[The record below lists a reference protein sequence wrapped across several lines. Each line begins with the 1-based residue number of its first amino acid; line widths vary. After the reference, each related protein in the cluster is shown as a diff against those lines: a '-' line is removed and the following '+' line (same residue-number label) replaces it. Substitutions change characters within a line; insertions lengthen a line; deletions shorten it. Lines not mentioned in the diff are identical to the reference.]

1 MSSNTQ
7 YDEFESRSME
17 EQSDLEQG
25 IKITRERV
33 MEIPTNRVHEDDE
46 FATDVNRESKDE
58 ILKKINIEIDLFQR
72 TTVFSN
78 DPSMWI

>member
-1 MSSNTQ
+1 MSSNVDQ
-7 YDEFESRSME
+7 LE
-17 EQSDLEQG
+17 EQSDMEQD

-33 MEIPTNRVHEDDE
+33 MEIPTNRVQEDDK
-46 FATDVNRESKDE
+46 FATDVNMESKDKTLE
-58 ILKKINIEIDLFQR
+58 KINIEIDLFQR

>member
-1 MSSNTQ
+1 MSSKVDQ
-7 YDEFESRSME
+7 LE

-33 MEIPTNRVHEDDE
+33 MEIPTRVHEDDK
-46 FATDVNRESKDE
+46 FATDVNMESKDE

-72 TTVFSN
+72 TKVFSN

>member
-1 MSSNTQ
+1 MSSNLDQ
-7 YDEFESRSME
+7 LEK
-17 EQSDLEQG
+17 QSDLKQG

-33 MEIPTNRVHEDDE
+33 REIPTNRVHDDDK
-46 FATDVNRESKDE
+46 FATGVNMESKDMIFE
-58 ILKKINIEIDLFQR
+58 KINIEIDLFQR

>member
-1 MSSNTQ
+1 MSSKVDQ
-7 YDEFESRSME
+7 LE

-33 MEIPTNRVHEDDE
+33 MEIPINRVHEDDR
-46 FATDVNRESKDE
+46 FATDVNMESKDE

>member
-1 MSSNTQ
+1 MSSNVDQ
-7 YDEFESRSME
+7 LE
-17 EQSDLEQG
+17 EQSDMEQD

-33 MEIPTNRVHEDDE
+33 MEIPTNSVHADDK
-46 FATDVNRESKDE
+46 FATDVNMESKDKTLE
-58 ILKKINIEIDLFQR
+58 KINIEIDLFQR

>member
-1 MSSNTQ
+1 MSSKVDQ
-7 YDEFESRSME
+7 LE

-33 MEIPTNRVHEDDE
+33 MEIPSHRVHEDDK
-46 FATDVNRESKDE
+46 FATDVNIESKDK

>member
-1 MSSNTQ
+1 MSSKVDQ
-7 YDEFESRSME
+7 LE

-25 IKITRERV
+25 IKITRERG
-33 MEIPTNRVHEDDE
+33 MEIPSNRVHEDDK
-46 FATDVNRESKDE
+46 FATDVNIESKDK

-78 DPSMWI
+78 DLSMWI

>member
-1 MSSNTQ
+1 MSSNVDQ
-7 YDEFESRSME
+7 LE
-17 EQSDLEQG
+17 EQSDLEQD

-33 MEIPTNRVHEDDE
+33 MEIPTNRVQEDDK
-46 FATDVNRESKDE
+46 FATDVSMESNDK
-58 ILKKINIEIDLFQR
+58 ILEKISIEIDLFQR

>member
-1 MSSNTQ
+1 M
-7 YDEFESRSME
+7 RSKVDQLG

-33 MEIPTNRVHEDDE
+33 MEIPTNRVHEDDK
-46 FATDVNRESKDE
+46 FATAVNMESKDE

-78 DPSMWI
+78 DLSMWI

>member
-1 MSSNTQ
+1 MSSKVDQ
-7 YDEFESRSME
+7 LE

-33 MEIPTNRVHEDDE
+33 MEIPTNRIHEDDR
-46 FATDVNRESKDE
+46 FVTDVNMESKDE

>member
-1 MSSNTQ
+1 MSSKVDQ
-7 YDEFESRSME
+7 LE
-17 EQSDLEQG
+17 EQSDLGQG

-33 MEIPTNRVHEDDE
+33 MEIPTNRVHEDDR
-46 FATDVNRESKDE
+46 FATDVNMESKDE

-78 DPSMWI
+78 DSSMWI

>member
-1 MSSNTQ
+1 MSSKVDQ
-7 YDEFESRSME
+7 LE
-17 EQSDLEQG
+17 EQSGLEQD

-33 MEIPTNRVHEDDE
+33 MEIPTNRVQEDDK
-46 FATDVNRESKDE
+46 FATDVCMESNDK
-58 ILKKINIEIDLFQR
+58 ILEKISIEIDLFQR

>member
-1 MSSNTQ
+1 MSSKVDQ
-7 YDEFESRSME
+7 LE

-25 IKITRERV
+25 FKITRERV
-33 MEIPTNRVHEDDE
+33 MEIPTNRVQEDDK
-46 FATDVNRESKDE
+46 FATDVCMESNDK
-58 ILKKINIEIDLFQR
+58 ILEKISIEIDLFQR

>member
-1 MSSNTQ
+1 MSSNVDQ
-7 YDEFESRSME
+7 LE

-33 MEIPTNRVHEDDE
+33 MEIPTNRVQEDDK
-46 FATDVNRESKDE
+46 FATDDFMESNDK
-58 ILKKINIEIDLFQR
+58 ILEKISIEIDLFQR

>member
-1 MSSNTQ
+1 MSSKVDQ
-7 YDEFESRSME
+7 LG

-33 MEIPTNRVHEDDE
+33 MEIPTNRVHEDDK
-46 FATDVNRESKDE
+46 FATDVNMESKDE
-58 ILKKINIEIDLFQR
+58 ILKKIDIEIDLFQR

-78 DPSMWI
+78 DLSMWI

>member
-1 MSSNTQ
+1 MSSKVDQ
-7 YDEFESRSME
+7 LE
-17 EQSDLEQG
+17 EQSGLEQD

-33 MEIPTNRVHEDDE
+33 MEIPTNRVQEDDK
-46 FATDVNRESKDE
+46 FATDVCMESNDK
-58 ILKKINIEIDLFQR
+58 ILEKISIEIDLLQR

>member
-1 MSSNTQ
+1 MSSKVDQ
-7 YDEFESRSME
+7 LEA
-17 EQSDLEQG
+17 QSDLEQG
-25 IKITRERV
+25 IKITRERG

-46 FATDVNRESKDE
+46 FATDVNMESKDE

>member
-1 MSSNTQ
+1 MSSKIDQ
-7 YDEFESRSME
+7 LE

-33 MEIPTNRVHEDDE
+33 MEILTNRVHEDDK
-46 FATDVNRESKDE
+46 FATDVNMESKDE
-58 ILKKINIEIDLFQR
+58 LLKKINIEIDLFQR

>member
-1 MSSNTQ
+1 MSSNVDQ
-7 YDEFESRSME
+7 LEA
-17 EQSDLEQG
+17 QSDLEQG
-25 IKITRERV
+25 IKMSRERG

-46 FATDVNRESKDE
+46 FATDVNMESKDE

>member
-1 MSSNTQ
+1 MSSKVDQ
-7 YDEFESRSME
+7 LE
-17 EQSDLEQG
+17 EQSDLEQD

-33 MEIPTNRVHEDDE
+33 MEIPTNRVQEDDK
-46 FATDVNRESKDE
+46 FATDVCMESNYK
-58 ILKKINIEIDLFQR
+58 ILEKISIEIDLLQR

>member
-1 MSSNTQ
+1 MSSNIDQ
-7 YDEFESRSME
+7 LE

-33 MEIPTNRVHEDDE
+33 MEIPTNRVQEDDK
-46 FATDVNRESKDE
+46 FATDDFMESNDK
-58 ILKKINIEIDLFQR
+58 ILEKISIEIDLFQR

>member
-1 MSSNTQ
+1 MSSKVDQ
-7 YDEFESRSME
+7 LE

-33 MEIPTNRVHEDDE
+33 MEIPTNRVHESDK
-46 FATDVNRESKDE
+46 FASDINMESKDE
-58 ILKKINIEIDLFQR
+58 TLKKINIEIDLFQR

>member
-1 MSSNTQ
+1 MSSKVDQ
-7 YDEFESRSME
+7 LE

-33 MEIPTNRVHEDDE
+33 MEIPTNRVHEDEE
-46 FATDVNRESKDE
+46 FATDVNMESKDE

-78 DPSMWI
+78 DLSMWI